1 MSGTSAIVEPATA
14 YGRSVRYVAR
24 LQRLAVGIAIAAI
37 AQCIGIILISAAGDK
52 RFPIS
57 LDLVTIGFL
66 GSVILFPVMGALI
79 IQRRPLTRV
88 AWLMIATGVGL
99 GFGLLMFGYGTT
111 GMPPAPPRPLALEAL
126 VLSQLFFL
134 PSIATGAVLLLLLF
148 PTDRL
153 LEPRWQ
159 IAVVIAAVG
168 VVLYDLGTLF
178 HGGAMDEGRFPGL
191 QNPLGAPAA
200 WAPLVHLMAALGNI
214 LVTVAALLGAL
225 SLVVRYRRADVV
237 EAAQIRWIALLA
249 SLAAIAFAISAI
261 PIEPESEVAFGI
273 GLVLLS
279 GMPIAIGIAITRY
292 HLFDID
298 RLINRTLVYGSLTA
312 ILAGVFTA
320 AIGLAQRVFIAV
332 TGEKSDAAIVLTTL
346 FVATLYAPLRK
357 RLEAVVDRRFRYDE
371 RRFGAYRDE
380 VKRILTVLQ
389 PSRAAERLVIEAV
402 RELAATGGVVMDAE
416 DRPTA
421 SAGEWPVRPA
431 VRVAIPGGGGPLAA
445 ILVGPRVDG
454 RPHDPR
460 SIAEL
465 QEIATLVAVAARVNR
480 DHHRQGGRVPAQ
492 DADSQD

>member
-1 MSGTSAIVEPATA
+1 
-14 YGRSVRYVAR
+14 
-24 LQRLAVGIAIAAI
+24 
-37 AQCIGIILISAAGDK
+37 
-52 RFPIS
+52 
-57 LDLVTIGFL
+57 
-66 GSVILFPVMGALI
+66 
-79 IQRRPLTRV
+79 
-88 AWLMIATGVGL
+88 MIATGVGL

-153 LEPRWQ
+153 LDPRWQ
-159 IAVVIAAVG
+159 IAVVIAVVG
-168 VVLYDLGTLF
+168 VVLYDMGTVF
-178 HGGAMDEGRFPGL
+178 HDGAMDEVRFPGL

-200 WAPLVHLMAALGNI
+200 WAPLVDLMAALGNI

-249 SLAAIAFAISAI
+249 SLAAIAIAISAI
-261 PIEPESEVAFGI
+261 PIEPQSEVAFGI

-320 AIGLAQRVFIAV
+320 AIGLAQRVFVAV

-346 FVATLYAPLRK
+346 VVATLYAPLRK

-431 VRVAIPGGGGPLAA
+431 VRLAIPGGGGPLAA

-465 QEIATLVAVAARVNR
+465 QEIATLVAAAAQVNR
-480 DHHRQGGRVPAQ
+480 DQGG
-492 DADSQD
+492 

>member
-1 MSGTSAIVEPATA
+1 MSGTSAILDPTA
-14 YGRSVRYVAR
+14 AEGPSVRNAAR
-24 LQRLAVGIAIAAI
+24 LQWLAVGLALVAL
-37 AQCIGIILISAAGDK
+37 AQCVGIILISAVGDE

-57 LDLVTIGFL
+57 FDLVTIGFL

-79 IQRRPLTRV
+79 IQRRPVTRV

-99 GFGLLMFGYGTT
+99 GFGLFLFGYGTT

-126 VLSQLFFL
+126 VLSQLFFI
-134 PSIATGAVLLLLLF
+134 PSIAAGAVLLLLLF

-153 LEPRWQ
+153 LEPRWR
-159 IAVVIAAVG
+159 IVVAITLAG

-178 HGGAMDEGRFPGL
+178 HGGAMDQDRFPGL
-191 QNPLGAPAA
+191 QNPLGVPAA
-200 WAPLVHLMAALGNI
+200 WAPLVGLAAVLGNI
-214 LVTVAALLGAL
+214 LVTIAALLGAL
-225 SLVVRYRRADVV
+225 SLVVRYRRANLV

-249 SLAAIAFAISAI
+249 TLAAIAFAISAL
-261 PIEPESEVAFGI
+261 PIKPESEVAFGI

-320 AIGLAQRVFIAV
+320 AIGLAQRVFVAV

-346 FVATLYAPLRK
+346 VVATLYAPLRK
-357 RLEAVVDRRFRYDE
+357 RLEAIVDRRFRYDQH
-371 RRFGAYRDE
+371 RFGAYRHE
-380 VKRILTVLQ
+380 VTRILGLVE
-389 PSRAAERLVIEAV
+389 PSRAAERLAIEAV
-402 RELAATGGVVMDAE
+402 RELAATGGAVVDAE

-421 SAGEWPVRPA
+421 SAGEWPVPPA
-431 VRVAIPGGGGPLAA
+431 VRLAIPGGGGSLAA
-445 ILVGPRVDG
+445 ILVGPRLDAQ
-454 RPHDPR
+454 PHDPR

-465 QEIATLVAVAARVNR
+465 QEVAQLVAAAALI
-480 DHHRQGGRVPAQ
+480 HRNPQ
-492 DADSQD
+492 S